1 MQSFDPS
8 RFVHSLLYSFD
19 YWHVCLVSSSTEHL
33 FKIEHFDGNQTSLKN
48 YRRHL
53 RPWRLVTFTIIYT
66 IFFIGPRLKW
76 VYHSSQLMDVEASKE
91 TSSHINSCWSLLN
104 CNSCR
109 HMMIYIYIH
118 IHIYIYICIHI
129 IHIKHSIQIHL
140 FQIQQN
146 LCVAWPF
153 SKRS

>member
-1 MQSFDPS
+1 VSWAVRWMQSFDPS

-66 IFFIGPRLKW
+66 IFFWPKLKW
-76 VYHSSQLMDVEASKE
+76 VYHSSQLTDVEASKE

-104 CNSCR
+104 CNLFR
-109 HMMIYIYIH
+109 HMMYMYIYIY
-118 IHIYIYICIHI
+118 I